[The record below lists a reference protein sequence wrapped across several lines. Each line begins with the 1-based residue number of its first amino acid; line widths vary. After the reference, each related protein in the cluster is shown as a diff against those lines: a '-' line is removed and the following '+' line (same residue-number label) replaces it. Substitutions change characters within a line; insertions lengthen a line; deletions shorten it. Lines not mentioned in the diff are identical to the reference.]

1 MALLMFQRQWFPHQS
16 LSNPLFPRL
25 FNSSAVAQYCCY
37 IWNGEIMPF
46 TSLNK
51 ILLTDSPY
59 SVRLHLT
66 NTVIA
71 LNLFIQNPLLLR
83 HVCK

>member
-1 MALLMFQRQWFPHQS
+1 MALLMFQRQRFPHRS

-37 IWNGEIMPF
+37 IWNSEIIPF
-46 TSLNK
+46 KSLNK
-51 ILLTDSPY
+51 TSPY
-59 SVRLHLT
+59 RVRLHLT

-71 LNLFIQNPLLLR
+71 LNFFIQIPLLLR
-83 HVCK
+83 HICK